1 MNDFLAVFAM
11 CIFFCSSYLVYDLF
25 SSGFNV
31 YVLLA
36 AIIGYVIVH
45 IMWPKKRDND
55 SAWYDMLELIFDL
68 PYQAMA
74 LCLRTISFRGSKSD
88 LDIDIDL

>member
-1 MNDFLAVFAM
+1 MNDLIAVIAIL
-11 CIFFCSSYLVYDLF
+11 IFFSSSYFVYDLF
-25 SSGFNV
+25 SNGFNL

-45 IMWPKKRDND
+45 LIWPKTRDEN
-55 SAWYDMLELIFDL
+55 SAWYDALEVICDL

-74 LCLRTISFRGSKSD
+74 LCLRTLSLRGAKS
-88 LDIDIDL
+88 DIDIDL